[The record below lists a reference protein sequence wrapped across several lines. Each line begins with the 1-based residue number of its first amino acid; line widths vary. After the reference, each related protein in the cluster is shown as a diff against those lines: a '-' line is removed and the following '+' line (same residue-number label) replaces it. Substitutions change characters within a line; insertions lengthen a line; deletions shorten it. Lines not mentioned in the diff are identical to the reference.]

1 MLATF
6 MLRRRE
12 GMAASNYREVL
23 GDKLF
28 RSVCILADV
37 TRYRRIQSKVTF

>member
-28 RSVCILADV
+28 RSVCILADFLC
-37 TRYRRIQSKVTF
+37 RQEKQI